1 MRIFTAVF
9 VALIVVGGALFWWL
23 TRPMFVPES
32 ALEPRAAD
40 LANGRT
46 MFLAGECA
54 TCHGGTSE
62 TDRTRLGGGLGLKT
76 PFGTFYMPN
85 ISPDPNDGIGSWSEA
100 QFVTALTRGTA
111 PDGRHYYPAFPYPSF
126 QRLRVEDARDL
137 FAFLKTL
144 PPVQGKVR
152 AHEIP
157 LLFKWR
163 RPIGLWKL
171 LCMDGK
177 PFEASPDRSAQWN
190 RGAYLA
196 NGAAHC
202 AECHSPRNLIW
213 GIKQNR
219 GFGGAKNTEGEGF
232 VPNITQKA
240 LKDWSQD
247 DIARLL
253 ETGLRPDGERVG
265 GQMASVVRNT
275 SQLTPDDRAAIAAY
289 IKSLPPTEGEEPPQK
304 R

>member
-1 MRIFTAVF
+1 MRFLIAVL
-9 VALIVVGGALFWWL
+9 AASILLGAALFWWL
-23 TRPMFVPES
+23 TRPVFVAEG
-32 ALEPRAAD
+32 ALQPRTPD
-40 LANGRT
+40 LSNGRT
-46 MFLAGECA
+46 MFLAGGCSS
-54 TCHGGTSE
+54 CHAGASE

-85 ISPDPNDGIGSWSEA
+85 ISPDPNDGIGAWTEA

-126 QRLRVEDARDL
+126 QRLRFDDVRDI

-157 LLFKWR
+157 LLFRWR

-171 LCMDGK
+171 LYVDGR
-177 PFEASPDRSAQWN
+177 PFAPVPDRSAQWN

-202 AECHSPRNLIW
+202 AECHSPRNVIW
-213 GIKQNR
+213 GIKEDR
-219 GFGGAKNTEGEGF
+219 RFAGARNMEGEGF
-232 VPNITQKA
+232 VPNITQKS
-240 LKDWSQD
+240 LKDWSED

-253 ETGLRPDGERVG
+253 ETGLKPDGERVG
-265 GQMASVVRNT
+265 GQMASVVRHT
-275 SQLTPDDRAAIAAY
+275 SQLSAEDRAAIATY
-289 IKSLPPTEGEEPPQK
+289 IKSLPPVDGDEPPAEK
-304 R
+304 